1 MTGRTLF
8 LLSFP
13 TLLVLAACQHSE
25 TGSSTALVPPDVS
38 GWRLSSG
45 KMPTQAEFAALAATC
60 QEKGGATDDCFT
72 ELGLKK
78 AQ

>member
-8 LLSFP
+8 PLAFPVLLA
-13 TLLVLAACQHSE
+13 LAGCQHPD
-25 TGSSTALVPPDVS
+25 TASSTTLAPADMS

-60 QEKGGATDDCFT
+60 QTQGGDTDACFAD
-72 ELGLKK
+72 LGLKR

>member
-8 LLSFP
+8 PLAFPALLA
-13 TLLVLAACQHSE
+13 LAACQHSE
-25 TGSSTALVPPDVS
+25 TASSSALAPPDMN

-45 KMPTQAEFAALAATC
+45 KMPTQAEFAALTATC
-60 QEKGGATDDCFT
+60 EAKGGITDSCFA

-78 AQ
+78 AP